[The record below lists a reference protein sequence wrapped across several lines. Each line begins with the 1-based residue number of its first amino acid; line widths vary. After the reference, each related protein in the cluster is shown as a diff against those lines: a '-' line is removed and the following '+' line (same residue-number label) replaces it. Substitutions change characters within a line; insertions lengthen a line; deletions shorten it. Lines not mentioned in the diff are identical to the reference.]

1 VGGWWAENVI
11 DAGRLPLLLCLTAFV
26 LTFVLTRVITRMIRA
41 GVGPFRNNVSESG
54 VHIHHAVPGII
65 LLIVGAL
72 MSLATGGSPWVEI
85 AAVTIGVGMSLILDE
100 FALILH
106 LQDVYW
112 SNEGRISVELIG
124 LTAACMGLVMLGFT
138 PLSDVDFSAGDL
150 TINITLGSTLAIHAV
165 FVLVCVLKAK
175 YRTALISCFVPFVAW
190 VSAFRLA
197 RPTSWWARKRY
208 KPKKLAR
215 AVARQRKFDGRWDPL
230 WRWVGNLIAGKVSQ
244 PDPDAE
250 AQPALFEPPPLSP
263 ASVLPL
269 PHTASQ
275 HGASQ
280 HGASQHAASQHAAS
294 QHAASQ
300 HTASQHTASQPT
312 PSQHNPASDSSPA
325 RHGPAADPVAAKPQ
339 G

>member
-1 VGGWWAENVI
+1 VGGWWSENVLE
-11 DAGRLPLLLCLTAFV
+11 AGKLPLLLCLTAFV

-72 MSLATGGSPWVEI
+72 MSLATEGSPSVEI

-124 LTAACMGLVMLGFT
+124 LTAACMGLLMLGFT

-150 TINITLGSTLAIHAV
+150 AINITLATTLAIHAV
-165 FVLVCVLKAK
+165 FILVCVLKAK

-190 VSAFRLA
+190 VSAFRLG
-197 RPTSWWARKRY
+197 RPKSWWARKRY
-208 KPKKLAR
+208 KPKKMAR
-215 AVARQRKFDGRWDPL
+215 AVARERKFDARWDPL

-244 PDPDAE
+244 PDPPETVARPALVEPVAHSLDGGSPVPGAAPPHLRTSRPGPA
-250 AQPALFEPPPLSP
+250 AQP
-263 ASVLPL
+263 
-269 PHTASQ
+269 
-275 HGASQ
+275 
-280 HGASQHAASQHAAS
+280 
-294 QHAASQ
+294 
-300 HTASQHTASQPT
+300 
-312 PSQHNPASDSSPA
+312 SPA
-325 RHGPAADPVAAKPQ
+325 RPSSAADPVAAKPRD
-339 G
+339 